1 MAMSDLGRFHERG
14 LPGSG
19 ATWTQACHDTPDRP
33 RNAGPAWGFTFRY
46 WPLTFR
52 DIPGIAVCQ
61 ARGRGTHAVPDREC
75 TVTTRREVI
84 EASIAAFADGRLSD
98 AFVRSMARTVER
110 DLVDWEA
117 RALRNAEPERTPE
130 SVDEESR

>member
-1 MAMSDLGRFHERG
+1 
-14 LPGSG
+14 
-19 ATWTQACHDTPDRP
+19 
-33 RNAGPAWGFTFRY
+33 
-46 WPLTFR
+46 
-52 DIPGIAVCQ
+52 
-61 ARGRGTHAVPDREC
+61 
-75 TVTTRREVI
+75 VTTRREVI

-117 RALRNAEPERTPE
+117 SVLLRSAEQRTPE